1 MAILEKVQKAQTK
14 IQLKYELNEA
24 IRSLEKNIDKNFRE
38 ISVETKKKIDK
49 ENIRLIHDLFYARTL

>member
-1 MAILEKVQKAQTK
+1 MK

-24 IRSLEKNIDKNFRE
+24 IRGLEKNIDKNFRE
-38 ISVETKKKIDK
+38 INVETKKKIDRK